1 MVYFKTVSD
10 KEKIQKEMPFDKRIA
25 DSTMHAFLSRTVNKF
40 PNRPALSFQIKSGTK
55 DYAETYT
62 WSQLLRAVTQAAN
75 AFRSLGINSS
85 DSVAYVLP
93 NCNEAVISFIGGV
106 CAGIVCPISPLLGS
120 DQMAGIL
127 REIDAKVVVTLAPFP
142 KTDVAQKVD
151 EAVKLAPNVKTVLEV
166 DLRKYLTP
174 PLSWIIPLI
183 RPKFARSHD
192 AEVMSFADV
201 LNEQS
206 GEKLS
211 FDDDS
216 KDRIGAFFHTG
227 GTTGMPKVAQHS
239 ISGMFYQGWGTTR
252 AMSSWS
258 EKECVICPLPMFHVL
273 AVYPMLMTC
282 IASGSHIVF
291 PTPQGYRGDGVF
303 DNFWKLVERWN
314 ATFMVMVPTAATAL
328 MQRSINANVSSLK
341 YAICGSS
348 PLPAELFNRFESA
361 TGLKIIEG
369 YGMTEAVCL
378 ISVNPPEGE
387 RKIGSVGI
395 PFPYTDLS
403 IMHFSDKGKTL
414 KTCKKNEVGEICIKS
429 PGVQK
434 DKVYTQD
441 NKNMDVYA
449 SNKYMRTGDLG
460 YLDNDGYLWITG
472 RAKDIIIRGG
482 HNIDP
487 NVIEDALAG
496 HNQVAMVGAIGQPDL
511 RLGEVP
517 CAYVELVDGATAE
530 PPELMEHVKKV
541 LDSKVTIPEHIEILD
556 ELPKTA
562 VGKIFKPDLRKKA
575 IERIFTAELQ
585 ANKIDEIIT
594 DVVED
599 KVNGLT
605 AVVSA
610 NSSTSDEKV
619 NELLGQ
625 FIFPWKRKS
634 NN

>member
-1 MVYFKTVSD
+1 
-10 KEKIQKEMPFDKRIA
+10 
-25 DSTMHAFLSRTVNKF
+25 
-40 PNRPALSFQIKSGTK
+40 
-55 DYAETYT
+55 
-62 WSQLLRAVTQAAN
+62 
-75 AFRSLGINSS
+75 
-85 DSVAYVLP
+85 
-93 NCNEAVISFIGGV
+93 
-106 CAGIVCPISPLLGS
+106 
-120 DQMAGIL
+120 
-127 REIDAKVVVTLAPFP
+127 
-142 KTDVAQKVD
+142 
-151 EAVKLAPNVKTVLEV
+151 
-166 DLRKYLTP
+166 
-174 PLSWIIPLI
+174 
-183 RPKFARSHD
+183 
-192 AEVMSFADV
+192 
-201 LNEQS
+201 
-206 GEKLS
+206 
-211 FDDDS
+211 
-216 KDRIGAFFHTG
+216 
-227 GTTGMPKVAQHS
+227 
-239 ISGMFYQGWGTTR
+239 
-252 AMSSWS
+252 
-258 EKECVICPLPMFHVL
+258 
-273 AVYPMLMTC
+273 
-282 IASGSHIVF
+282 
-291 PTPQGYRGDGVF
+291 
-303 DNFWKLVERWN
+303 
-314 ATFMVMVPTAATAL
+314 MVMVPTAATAL

-562 VGKIFKPDLRKKA
+562 VGKIFKPDLRKK
-575 IERIFTAELQ
+575 L
-585 ANKIDEIIT
+585 
-594 DVVED
+594 
-599 KVNGLT
+599 
-605 AVVSA
+605 
-610 NSSTSDEKV
+610 
-619 NELLGQ
+619 
-625 FIFPWKRKS
+625 
-634 NN
+634 